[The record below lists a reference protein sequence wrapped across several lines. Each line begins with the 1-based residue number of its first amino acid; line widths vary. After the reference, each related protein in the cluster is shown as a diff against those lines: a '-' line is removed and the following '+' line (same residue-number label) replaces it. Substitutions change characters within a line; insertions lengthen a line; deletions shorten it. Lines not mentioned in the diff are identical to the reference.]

1 MTAQHIQLQIIPAQG
16 NTIGDASVLVV
27 QHGLS
32 IPSTLYTDATLT
44 TTVANPVAVDSN
56 GNIDFWVSDGSLV
69 YDGFIS
75 GGYVKIQTL
84 IADIANEASPL
95 SIACY
100 IPKYFQIDLIPSIG
114 GSLGDMI
121 VNVFYKNTSTNAPIF
136 SDQQLTTPLANPY
149 VLKDSYTV
157 AFWAADGTVDYDI
170 RITGNNLTGPV
181 SIQDIWSL
189 PGPIWADKSTFWQNE
204 EAVWAWVNPYNVSVE
219 KVQNVGQLYTAN
231 DLIRAAMRLIQVA
244 SVDTVLTAS
253 ELQDGLESLNRM
265 IDSWSLDSLM
275 LYEVVR
281 EQFAL
286 TSGENPYTIGYG
298 ATWDTSRP
306 LKIIDAYLV
315 LNNGSIPVS
324 YPMMV
329 MNYDDYNAVR
339 LKTLSTNFP
348 AYLYY
353 QPSFPIA
360 EVYIYPIFAP
370 NDPSTI
376 GPAYINLTSW
386 KPLDIIVDPT
396 AYIELPPGYWEAIVF
411 SLAVRIAEEYQFAIR
426 PQTVALAES
435 AVKRIKRL
443 NTRTPTLQTDTALMN
458 TSQMRYNI
466 FSDSFGR

>member
-1 MTAQHIQLQIIPAQG
+1 MAAQHIELKFLSDGG
-16 NTIGDASVLVV
+16 NSIGNANVLILRR
-27 QHGLS
+27 GITSAPTLYYD
-32 IPSTLYTDATLT
+32 STL
-44 TTVANPVAVDSN
+44 TVEVENPILLDDS
-56 GNIDFWVSDGSLV
+56 GIIDFWVNDGSIV
-69 YDGFIS
+69 YDGFIN
-75 GGYVKIQTL
+75 GGYVKNQQL
-84 IADIANEASPL
+84 ISDIANQVNPCNVD
-95 SIACY
+95 CY
-100 IPKYFQIDLIPSIG
+100 EPKYFTIDLVPSVG
-114 GSLGDMI
+114 GTLGDMI

-136 SDQQLTTPLANPY
+136 SDQQLTTQIANPY
-149 VLKDSYTV
+149 VLKDSHTI
-157 AFWAADGTVDYDI
+157 AFWAADGTADYDI
-170 RITGNNLTGPV
+170 RITGENLTGPV
-181 SIQDIWSL
+181 AIQDIWSL

-204 EAVWAWVNPYNVSVE
+204 SAVWAWVNPYNVNV
-219 KVQNVGQLYTAN
+219 KKIQNVGQLYTAN
-231 DLIRAAMRLIQVA
+231 DLIRAAMRLIQVS
-244 SVDTVLTAS
+244 SVDTVLTAA

-360 EVYIYPIFAP
+360 EVFIYPIKFHQSCISHSP
-370 NDPSTI
+370 VWQWNFREWI
-376 GPAYINLTSW
+376 
-386 KPLDIIVDPT
+386 
-396 AYIELPPGYWEAIVF
+396 
-411 SLAVRIAEEYQFAIR
+411 
-426 PQTVALAES
+426 
-435 AVKRIKRL
+435 
-443 NTRTPTLQTDTALMN
+443 
-458 TSQMRYNI
+458 
-466 FSDSFGR
+466 